1 MFFNIG
7 NYNNETRKRKEQMK
21 LIYSGIGNL
30 NSGNTIVHIYSNLNT
45 YIKKLNEPAQDSAH
59 FIDKE
64 GVNISI

>member
-1 MFFNIG
+1 
-7 NYNNETRKRKEQMK
+7 MK

-30 NSGNTIVHIYSNLNT
+30 NSGNTIIRIYSNLNT
-45 YIKKLNEPAQDSAH
+45 YIKKNLNEPAQDSAH